1 MYLLNDALVTSAS
14 DLKLAS
20 ECEFAF
26 LRTLDVKLGRATALD
41 VEADAMLE
49 RAARLGDRHEQRI
62 VEQLRD
68 DLGDDVVTLPRPE
81 NPRDPDELRRLAA
94 QTVEALRS
102 GAGFVY
108 QAVFFD
114 ESDPELLFVGFADF
128 LARQSD
134 GRYRVQDSKLA
145 RSAKVTALL
154 QLAAYHE
161 QLERLGIPVDD
172 EVELILG
179 DGRSSI
185 HRIDDI
191 RPVFELRRERLHA
204 MIREHRAETGA
215 VAWGDA
221 RYAADGRCEVCAAEV
236 DAHRD
241 LFLVAGMRATQR
253 AKLRVGGLT
262 TIDDLAAAVDQ
273 PAGSTVPAGT
283 YRALQEQAELQVSA
297 MAARA
302 AAEETAASAGGPDG
316 AATVAH
322 PVPAYRLFNP
332 QIIADLPAPDPGDIY
347 FDFEGDP
354 LHQELAADGTTSQW
368 GLDYLFGYVD
378 DSEQFTSY
386 LAHDLAAEAVAL
398 RAFLDDVK
406 LRRQANPGMHIYHY
420 ASYERT
426 HLASIAAR
434 HGVGE
439 ADVDELLSANVLVD
453 LYPVVKRSIRVASR
467 SYSIKK
473 LEPLYMGDEL
483 RTPDGVTTAAD
494 SVIQYARS
502 RAALQAGDGTEAQ
515 RILDDI
521 IDYNRYDCV
530 STRRLRDWL
539 IAVARAE
546 AGVEPGTGGE
556 REPDAARP
564 FRLDPLT
571 PALLAR
577 AERCVTDHDADGAA
591 ANRLAAAAID
601 YHRRED
607 KSFWWAHFERLES
620 DPADWVGTRDVF
632 EVDAAAS
639 TIEQDWTEPGP
650 GQRATRRRVRLHGAW
665 APGSS
670 ARPGRVS
677 AIYRPAVYAKS
688 GRDPRHALDHSAV
701 IDEIG
706 DDGSVLL
713 AETLPGAAPGG
724 SGGPDA
730 GVEPWTDL
738 PIALTPGPPPMT
750 EGHRAAI
757 EEWGARVDA
766 QGDGW
771 PLDPASDIL
780 LRRVPRLR
788 DGGALEPMRDAD
800 DGVRAVVASLRR
812 MDDSYLAV
820 QGPPGTGKTYL
831 AAHVIAELVAQG
843 WLIGV
848 VAQSHRVVENVLDG
862 VVRAGCVPAQVA
874 KGIPSS
880 ERAGFYDGH
889 GFTELSGSNPQAAFL
904 ARHRDAG
911 RGAVIGGTGWD
922 FVNTKRVERRELDLL
937 VIDEAGQFSLAN
949 TIAVAQ
955 AARRILLLG
964 DPQQLPQVS
973 QGIHPAPIDAS
984 ALGAISAGHE
994 VLPAEYGYFLA
1005 ASRRMDAAVTR
1016 PVSRLAYAG
1025 ELRSHPSTERRHL
1038 DGVDAGF
1045 HAVPVEH
1052 SGNATA
1058 SVEEAEEVLAQVRAH
1073 LGLRWTDE
1081 EAGRA
1086 DDPLTESDLIVVAPY
1101 NAQVE
1106 LIRATFDAA
1115 GFARVRVGTVD
1126 KFQGQEAV
1134 VALVSLAASS
1144 PDDAPRGLDFL
1155 LSRNRLNVAISRA
1168 QWAARLVYSPKL
1180 VDHLP
1185 WKPDGVAELSRFI
1198 ELVRPRG

>member
-20 ECEFAF
+20 ECEFAL
-26 LRTLDVKLGRATALD
+26 LRTLDVKLGRAVAVE

-49 RAARLGDRHEQRI
+49 RAARLGDRHEERI
-62 VEQLRD
+62 VEALRD
-68 DLGDDVVTLPRPE
+68 EPGSDVVALPRPE
-81 NPRDPDELRRLAA
+81 NARDADELRRLAV
-94 QTVEALRS
+94 QTLEALHS

-128 LARQSD
+128 LARQPD

-161 QLERLGIPVDD
+161 QLRRLGVPVDD

-185 HRIDDI
+185 HHIDDI
-191 RPVFELRRERLHA
+191 RPVFELRRERLHGI
-204 MIREHRAETGA
+204 IREHRAEPGA
-215 VAWGDA
+215 VDWGDA

-253 AKLRVGGLT
+253 AKLRAGGLT
-262 TIDDLAAAVDQ
+262 TIDDLARAAEQ
-273 PAGSTVPAGT
+273 PEGSTVPAAT
-283 YRALQEQAELQVSA
+283 YRALHEQAALQVSA
-297 MAARA
+297 MAAEA
-302 AAEETAASAGGPDG
+302 LAGESSD
-316 AATVAH
+316 AATAH
-322 PVPAYRLFNP
+322 AVPAFRMFAP

-354 LHQELAADGTTSQW
+354 LHQELAADGVTSLW
-368 GLDYLFGYVD
+368 GLDYLFGYID
-378 DSEQFTSY
+378 DAEQFTSY

-439 ADVDELLSANVLVD
+439 ADVDELLSAGVLVD

-483 RTPDGVTTAAD
+483 RTQDGVTNAAD
-494 SVIQYARS
+494 SVIQYAVS
-502 RAALQAGDGTEAQ
+502 RQAAQLGDLEEAQ

-539 IAVARAE
+539 IEVARAE

-556 REPDAARP
+556 RAPDAERT

-577 AERCVTDHDADGAA
+577 AERRVAVHDADGAA

-620 DPADWVGTRDVF
+620 DAIDWMGTRDVF
-632 EVDAAAS
+632 EVDAALS
-639 TIEQDWTEPGP
+639 TVEQDWTEPGP
-650 GQRATRRRVRLHGAW
+650 GQRASRRRVRLRGAW

-670 ARPGRVS
+670 ARPGRVF
-677 AIYRPAVYAKS
+677 AIYRPAVYAKA
-688 GRDPRHALDHSAV
+688 GRDPRHALDHGAT
-701 IDEIG
+701 IEEIG

-713 AETLPGAAPGG
+713 AETLPGAAPGAP
-724 SGGPDA
+724 GGPGADI
-730 GVEPWTDL
+730 EPWNAL

-766 QGDGW
+766 LGDGW

-780 LRRVPRLR
+780 LRRAPRLR
-788 DGGALEPMRDAD
+788 DGAALEPMRDAD

-843 WLIGV
+843 WMIGV

-862 VVRAGCVPAQVA
+862 VVRAGCAPAQVG

-880 ERAGFYDGH
+880 EGAGYYDDH
-889 GFTELSGSNPQAAFL
+889 AFTELSGSNPQAAFL

-922 FVNTKRVERRELDLL
+922 FVNTKRVGRRELDLL

-955 AARRILLLG
+955 AAHRILLLG

-973 QGIHPAPIDAS
+973 QGVHPAPIDAS

-1025 ELRSHPSTERRHL
+1025 ELRSHPSTARRHL
-1038 DGVDAGF
+1038 EGAPPGF
-1045 HAVPVEH
+1045 EAIPLAHT
-1052 SGNATA
+1052 GNATA
-1058 SVEEAEEVLAQVRAH
+1058 SLEEAQEVLAQVRAH

-1081 EAGRA
+1081 DAGRA

-1106 LIRATFDAA
+1106 LIHETLAAA
-1115 GFARVRVGTVD
+1115 GLERVRVGTVD
-1126 KFQGQEAV
+1126 RFQGQEAV
-1134 VALVSLAASS
+1134 VAIVSLAASS

-1168 QWAARLVYSPKL
+1168 QWAARLIYSPRL
-1180 VDHLP
+1180 LDHLP
-1185 WKPDGVAELSRFI
+1185 WKPDGVAELSRFVR
-1198 ELVRPRG
+1198 LVRGES